1 MAAFSKRM
9 TSLLQHAA
17 GRLSRR
23 ILGAYRCDLTSDD
36 LFEVFVKP
44 EHREILTEVLEL
56 ASINAMSAYIDFFV
70 DDVDG
75 CGQVRVN
82 FDAKF
87 VSGARKWLV
96 PGYARDGMIKD
107 GDPEIADKVR
117 RWIEKRIRLGYE
129 CALVV
134 SVFNELNWRCSAA
147 ALKYF
152 MPSVIDLLDVVEGS
166 EADVKSARELREKL
180 EGVKVPGLPL
190 LPPGLEG
197 ALDGVKVTIARA
209 RLLGK
214 ISEDSA
220 YGAGAVSASIT
231 PWDTAARTPWGT
243 TIAVL

>member
-1 MAAFSKRM
+1 MKSHGRFFK
-9 TSLLQHAA
+9 THDLLLQHAA

-44 EHREILTEVLEL
+44 ELDRETLTEVLEPL
-56 ASINAMSAYIDFFV
+56 LHQYSAYIDFA

-75 CGQVRVN
+75 CGQGASSSTPSSSPAPQV
-82 FDAKF
+82 AG
-87 VSGARKWLV
+87 SG
-96 PGYARDGMIKD
+96 GYARDGMIKD
-107 GDPEIADKVR
+107 GDPEITDKVR

-129 CALVV
+129 RALVV

-180 EGVKVPGLPL
+180 EGA
-190 LPPGLEG
+190 ESAG
-197 ALDGVKVTIARA
+197 AAAAAAGAGRRA
-209 RLLGK
+209 RRR
-214 ISEDSA
+214 SA
-220 YGAGAVSASIT
+220 CDDR
-231 PWDTAARTPWGT
+231 PRPAAR
-243 TIAVL
+243 